1 MNKIRHFILSRPQV
15 ALIILAVVYAIV
27 TALYPMFNK
36 PLDAVETTP
45 SLHSAIDERI
55 AFSPVWIIPYVI
67 WYFFLPSVALTLM
80 FKDKRQCGV
89 TLLTMTLGVLLCYL
103 TYSVFQTQ
111 VPRPDVPGD
120 DLFSRLVR
128 LIYSIDQ
135 PYNAFP
141 SIHVLVTYALMLGT
155 AKAKDIKKAAKAAI
169 WVVGWS
175 IILSTVFVKQHV
187 AADIFGGIVLAQF
200 LHWLLA
206 HFLGLWLVQDIR
218 TEARSI

>member
-1 MNKIRHFILSRPQV
+1 MNKIRRFILSRPQV
-15 ALIILAVVYAIV
+15 ALMILAVVYAIV
-27 TALYPMFNK
+27 TALYPVFNK
-36 PLDAVETTP
+36 PLDSVETTP
-45 SLHSAIDERI
+45 CLHSAIDERI
-55 AFSPVWIIPYVI
+55 VFSPAWIIPYVI

-80 FKDKRQCGV
+80 FKDKKQCGI
-89 TLLTMTLGVLLCYL
+89 TLLTMTLGVLFCYL
-103 TYSVFQTQ
+103 TYSFFQTQ
-111 VPRPDVPGD
+111 VPRPDVPGA

-155 AKAKDIKKAAKAAI
+155 AKAQGINKAAKAAI

-187 AADIFGGIVLAQF
+187 AADILGGIVVAQVLHLLLTPLLNSWLAP
-200 LHWLLA
+200 
-206 HFLGLWLVQDIR
+206 
-218 TEARSI
+218 EATATM